1 MNEASIQFTK
11 DFIRK
16 KKKSIQFTKWQ
27 IEVYKMQ
34 LKQREEELVDA
45 LQTLELYEWEKYEQE
60 VEK

>member
-11 DFIRK
+11 DFIRTK
-16 KKKSIQFTKWQ
+16 KKAIQYTKWQ
-27 IEVYKMQ
+27 IQMYKMQ

-45 LQTLELYEWEKYEQE
+45 LQTLEMYEKE